1 MLFAH
6 GFGCDQT
13 MCRYVW
19 PCFAEDHRVVLFDHV
34 GFGESNLSA
43 WSPDRYA
50 SLEGYAEDV
59 LEICRELDLT
69 DVVFVGH
76 SISRS
81 VTALHR
87 RCRLHRRLHTR
98 GHRWAAAVPGQQLP
112 RLVELDRSDDHG
124 K

>member
-13 MCRYVW
+13 MWRYVW

-50 SLEGYAEDV
+50 
-59 LEICRELDLT
+59 IELDQPRKLL
-69 DVVFVGH
+69 
-76 SISRS
+76 SRDCS
-81 VTALHR
+81 SPSMSSRVKPPM
-87 RCRLHRRLHTR
+87 R
-98 GHRWAAAVPGQQLP
+98 GAPLRMGRPLAAA
-112 RLVELDRSDDHG
+112 RSPHARG
-124 K
+124 VT